1 MGEKRKRGRNGEE
14 EEHKERKKEKK
25 AKKSKKKNKKKDRES
40 ESEDEDKENKKKKK
54 KSKKR
59 KDKESEGEEEE
70 DQEENK
76 EGEAME
82 QKSLVPYEEAEEPK
96 TNEEDGQERAEQE
109 KEEEKPKIDPTKFI
123 NSFSETVVEEVKP
136 KLKLPT
142 LIFNEKTVE
151 LAPRE
156 EVKPETEVSEAKI
169 DVHKENTPEPIANS
183 SRAQNLTTYSKKQ
196 QDTTAERPSRHKE
209 AKEEGSRHEETKGE
223 VSKKEVE
230 AAAPSKWDLEES
242 FTGEEFALQLNVSK
256 DEFNGM
262 EMESPQK
269 DLKEEPTTALK
280 KALENIK
287 EKEKGGV
294 VRKKRR
300 STKSGSDHE
309 LEDPELVGKKEQRK
323 T

>member
-1 MGEKRKRGRNGEE
+1 MG
-14 EEHKERKKEKK
+14 
-25 AKKSKKKNKKKDRES
+25 
-40 ESEDEDKENKKKKK
+40 
-54 KSKKR
+54 
-59 KDKESEGEEEE
+59 
-70 DQEENK
+70 
-76 EGEAME
+76 
-82 QKSLVPYEEAEEPK
+82 
-96 TNEEDGQERAEQE
+96 
-109 KEEEKPKIDPTKFI
+109 
-123 NSFSETVVEEVKP
+123 EEVKP

-183 SRAQNLTTYSKKQ
+183 SRAQNLATDSKKR
-196 QDTTAERPSRHKE
+196 QDKPAERSSRQ
-209 AKEEGSRHEETKGE
+209 EESKVEGARHEEAK
-223 VSKKEVE
+223 VE
-230 AAAPSKWDLEES
+230 AAAPSKWDLEEN

-262 EMESPQK
+262 EMESPRK

-300 STKSGSDHE
+300 STKSGSDLE
-309 LEDPELVGKKEQRK
+309 LEDPELDGKKRK
-323 T
+323 KRKKKKESGAEE

>member
-1 MGEKRKRGRNGEE
+1 MG
-14 EEHKERKKEKK
+14 
-25 AKKSKKKNKKKDRES
+25 
-40 ESEDEDKENKKKKK
+40 
-54 KSKKR
+54 
-59 KDKESEGEEEE
+59 
-70 DQEENK
+70 
-76 EGEAME
+76 
-82 QKSLVPYEEAEEPK
+82 
-96 TNEEDGQERAEQE
+96 
-109 KEEEKPKIDPTKFI
+109 
-123 NSFSETVVEEVKP
+123 EEVKP

-183 SRAQNLTTYSKKQ
+183 SRAQNLATDSKKR
-196 QDTTAERPSRHKE
+196 QDKPAERSSRQ
-209 AKEEGSRHEETKGE
+209 EESKVEGARHEEAKVE

-230 AAAPSKWDLEES
+230 AAAPSKWDLEEN

-262 EMESPQK
+262 EMESPRK

-287 EKEKGGV
+287 EKEKGGT
-294 VRKKRR
+294 VRKNRR

-309 LEDPELVGKKEQRK
+309 LEDPELDGKKRK
-323 T
+323 KRKKKRKRGRGVK